1 MLLLEEFLGFQTVLI
16 NLHMRFDS
24 VYVQKQPVNF
34 TTLNP
39 LGDCPGSL
47 NGGMRAPTKCLVV
60 VQEWWGMNEQIK
72 EQARH
77 IGELGKF
84 VTMVPD
90 LYRGKV
96 AKNSTEAF
104 HLVSNLDYP
113 GGLFTACYITTATI
127 PFPHSISRRSRLNI
141 VVCYFYTDRGL
152 FWRLQVQIS
161 YCLACLLLQVHCRFN

>member
-1 MLLLEEFLGFQTVLI
+1 MLLLDELPGFLTVLL

-24 VYVQKQPVNF
+24 VYVQKEPVSF
-34 TTLNP
+34 ASSNP

-47 NGGMRAPTKCLVV
+47 NGGMRAPGKCLIV

-96 AKNSTEAF
+96 AKNVTEAL
-104 HLVSNLDYP
+104 HLVGNLDYQ
-113 GGLFTACYITTATI
+113 GGL
-127 PFPHSISRRSRLNI
+127 
-141 VVCYFYTDRGL
+141 YTKL
-152 FWRLQVQIS
+152 TM
-161 YCLACLLLQVHCRFN
+161 N